1 MLRFS
6 KMLHDEAGQDL
17 TEYALL
23 AGFIAIAAVATIR
36 LIGPLVEVLWTVI
49 RDAIANI
56 PVIA

>member
-1 MLRFS
+1 MVRFS
-6 KMLHDEAGQDL
+6 KLLHDEAGQDL

-23 AGFIAIAAVATIR
+23 AGFISVAAVATVR